1 MDRFRQGV
9 DRALDQLA
17 VDRAA
22 PALVACS
29 GGPDSAALAHA
40 AMALAAAGRLGPVT
54 LCYVDHQLRPD
65 SAADGR
71 LVAALAAAGGGS
83 FATALVEVRRDQGSL
98 EAAARSARYGA
109 LLAVAAERKAGAI
122 LVAHTARDQV
132 ETVVMRLLRGTGVAG
147 LAGIPARRGLLARP
161 LLEVAREAVE
171 DYCRLYAIPVADD
184 PSNRDLRHFRN
195 RVRLEVL
202 PALRLANPSVDQ
214 AASVSMAGSSVMR
227 TRFCVARSST

>member
-1 MDRFRQGV
+1 MDRFQLGV
-9 DRALDQLA
+9 DRALDELA
-17 VDRAA
+17 VERAA
-22 PALVACS
+22 PVLVACS

-109 LLAVAAERKAGAI
+109 
-122 LVAHTARDQV
+122 
-132 ETVVMRLLRGTGVAG
+132 
-147 LAGIPARRGLLARP
+147 
-161 LLEVAREAVE
+161 
-171 DYCRLYAIPVADD
+171 
-184 PSNRDLRHFRN
+184 
-195 RVRLEVL
+195 
-202 PALRLANPSVDQ
+202 
-214 AASVSMAGSSVMR
+214 
-227 TRFCVARSST
+227 